1 MRNVRAWVPLALA
14 LAFCAFAR
22 ADDGPE
28 VEHQPVPCTI
38 PGKPL
43 SLCANVSS
51 QTDVAKAR
59 IYFRRAGEEFYNMVD
74 MEFDGIKY
82 CGTVPAPL
90 EGKIQSLEYYIQAID
105 TAYQAKRT
113 STFQIAI
120 QGENTCEFPPIEKD
134 PTRIASIKVFA
145 THKKQGKK
153 LDDAFSSAGVT
164 FVPLL
169 PAK

>member
-1 MRNVRAWVPLALA
+1 MRAPSLLVLALA
-14 LAFCAFAR
+14 VALPAA
-22 ADDGPE
+22 ADDAPE

-51 QTDVAKAR
+51 QTEVAKAR

-74 MEFDGIKY
+74 MQFDGIKY

-90 EGKIQSLEYYIQAID
+90 EGKVISLEYYIQAID
-105 TAYQAKRT
+105 TSYQAKRT

-120 QGENTCEFPPIEKD
+120 QAENACEFPPLEKD
-134 PTRIASIKVFA
+134 AARAASIKVFA

-153 LDDAFSSAGVT
+153 LDDGFSSAGVT
-164 FVPLL
+164 FVPLV